1 MGAKQSKGEVSEAVL
16 RFLDW
21 ASKWMLMPPASPGAV
36 KLVET
41 QLARSV
47 LELMILEGLAGIQR
61 QMSTKQLMLP
71 NTRTAEQRSGYPW
84 HIDGN

>member
-1 MGAKQSKGEVSEAVL
+1 MCAKQSKGEVSEAVL

-21 ASKWMLMPPASPGAV
+21 ASKWMLMPPANPGAV

-41 QLARSV
+41 Q

-61 QMSTKQLMLP
+61 QMSAKQLMLP